1 MDRDFLL
8 KDTEINRMLMK
19 EINNGA
25 EKKKKRVKKKEKTE
39 RVGVSC
45 LVETEGERKS
55 LESDIDAGGDGDG
68 RKACTAKKVR
78 FQLPGEEKEVEKCL
92 VEEDEAAA
100 TLDCVS
106 ISGMLSRNEE
116 VLEAEKVT
124 SSSGDGDQGTLD
136 KEVEA

>member
-1 MDRDFLL
+1 
-8 KDTEINRMLMK
+8 MLMK

-25 EKKKKRVKKKEKTE
+25 EKKKRVKKKDKKEKTE
-39 RVGVSC
+39 KVGVSC
-45 LVETEGERKS
+45 LVETEETKGERKS
-55 LESDIDAGGDGDG
+55 LESDIDAGGDDAGKSG
-68 RKACTAKKVR
+68 RKARTAKKVR

-92 VEEDEAAA
+92 VEENEAAA

-124 SSSGDGDQGTLD
+124 SSFGDGDKGTLD
-136 KEVEA
+136 KEDGESKR